1 MSSLSV
7 PSDALQYF
15 IIPEGAHS
23 VDFEATDM
31 SGFTWTYRLSI
42 RSTGLYPKPVIVR
55 SLWHPFVEQK
65 GLVPNDRV
73 IFYLGQDEENGMRC
87 RVRVQRN
94 IIRSSI
100 RKWGSR
106 ELEGHKR
113 RYRGVR
119 QRPWG
124 KWAAEILDPK
134 KAARVWL
141 STFDT
146 AEAAALAYD
155 EAALRQKRIR
165 FLDLRARTEQITLRQ
180 PFLSWAV

>member
-1 MSSLSV
+1 MNRILHLFTKKLSSTDVMSSLSV

-31 SGFTWTYRLSI
+31 SGFTWTCRLSI

-94 IIRSSI
+94 IIR
-100 RKWGSR
+100 
-106 ELEGHKR
+106 LLGHDFW
-113 RYRGVR
+113 VDV
-119 QRPWG
+119 
-124 KWAAEILDPK
+124 E
-134 KAARVWL
+134 
-141 STFDT
+141 
-146 AEAAALAYD
+146 
-155 EAALRQKRIR
+155 
-165 FLDLRARTEQITLRQ
+165 DLHLYG
-180 PFLSWAV
+180 L